1 MITLTTQPELFKIQP
16 ANQLTHI
23 LLSVKQSKVASN
35 RRKNRLATYEENPP
49 PPYRRTACQHA
60 LRTQVPHSSSPAAAT
75 AYHLTKL
82 PQIII
87 QPTTIAIV
95 NKKRWKRTPP
105 VGNDVVVLALD
116 DDDGRQKVGLTFI
129 ETCQIVG
136 CEF

>member
-35 RRKNRLATYEENPP
+35 RRKNGLATYEENPP

-60 LRTQVPHSSSPAAAT
+60 LRTQVPHSSSPA

-129 ETCQIVG
+129 ETCQIIG

>member
-1 MITLTTQPELFKIQP
+1 MITLTTQPELFTIQP

-35 RRKNRLATYEENPP
+35 RRKNGLATYEENPP
-49 PPYRRTACQHA
+49 SPYRRTACQHA
-60 LRTQVPHSSSPAAAT
+60 LRTQVPHSSSPAAA
-75 AYHLTKL
+75 YHLTQL

-95 NKKRWKRTPP
+95 NKKWKRTPP

>member
-35 RRKNRLATYEENPP
+35 RRKNGLATYEENPPP

-60 LRTQVPHSSSPAAAT
+60 LRTQVPHSSSPAA
-75 AYHLTKL
+75 YHLTKL
-82 PQIII
+82 HQIII

-116 DDDGRQKVGLTFI
+116 DDDDGRQKVGLTFI

>member
-23 LLSVKQSKVASN
+23 LLSVKPTKVASN
-35 RRKNRLATYEENPP
+35 RRKNGLATYEENPP
-49 PPYRRTACQHA
+49 SPYRRTACQHA

-75 AYHLTKL
+75 YHLTKL

-116 DDDGRQKVGLTFI
+116 DEDDGRQKVGLTFI